1 MISQFCRGAWGGR
14 WPGAV
19 CGTRGLGSRGSEGA
33 SPHSFSTNPLP
44 QTAGS
49 EEDKWASGQ
58 GPGDPVGSSTL
69 SLGQE
74 LMEFVAAEPCRGG
87 GNSVKAAGEMRSFL
101 LYVSLARPT
110 VFAQREGFTCM
121 VTLNLPSHWI
131 NHPFPPKLPTEQN
144 IHIFFAQRQFVN

>member
-1 MISQFCRGAWGGR
+1 MVSQFCRGAWGGR

-19 CGTRGLGSRGSEGA
+19 CGTRGIGSRGSEGA
-33 SPHSFSTNPLP
+33 SPRSFSTNPP
-44 QTAGS
+44 SQAAGS

-58 GPGDPVGSSTL
+58 GPGGPVGSSTL
-69 SLGQE
+69 CPGQE
-74 LMEFVAAEPCRGG
+74 LMEFVAAEPCG
-87 GNSVKAAGEMRSFL
+87 AGEMRGFL

-110 VFAQREGFTCM
+110 IFAQRDGFTCM

-131 NHPFPPKLPTEQN
+131 NHPSPPKLPTEQN